1 MLKMENKA
9 SVLIID
15 DDIGMT
21 ETLYDIMTDLGYR
34 VEVAKD
40 GFKAMEKVR
49 AQTFDVI
56 LMDIKMPGINGVE
69 TIKQIKGIRPEATV
83 MMMTAYS
90 VEDLVAEA
98 LNEGAYGIMY
108 KPVDVNQLVE
118 FIERVKKGGLNPNR

>member
-1 MLKMENKA
+1 MENKA